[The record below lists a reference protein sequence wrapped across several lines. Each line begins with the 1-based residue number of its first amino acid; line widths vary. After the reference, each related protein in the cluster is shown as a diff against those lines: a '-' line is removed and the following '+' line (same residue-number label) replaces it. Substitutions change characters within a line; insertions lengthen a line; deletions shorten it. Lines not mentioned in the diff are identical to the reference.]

1 MATVGS
7 AFKNFAQNLPNIRK
21 EVVAALA
28 AAATVVGM
36 LEQVAPRSS
45 VAGWA
50 ALAAGV
56 TALSAFLSS
65 PQVVELVSEIAG
77 SVKAKSIRRLKR
89 LRQWK
94 E

>member
-7 AFKNFAQNLPNIRK
+7 AFKSFAQDLPSIRK

-28 AAATVVGM
+28 AAATVVGV
-36 LEQVAPRSS
+36 LQDVAPHSS

-50 ALAAGV
+50 ALAAGI

-65 PQVVELVSEIAG
+65 PQVVQLVSDVAG
-77 SVKAKSIRRLKR
+77 SVKAKSIRRL
-89 LRQWK
+89 RQWRK
-94 E
+94 